1 MTAEE
6 QTAAHATP
14 TAGDPV
20 RDGSTTSEDPGRPK
34 NSGRWPATAVF
45 FLNGLTLSTYVVRLA
60 SLKSEHHLSDGQL
73 GLIGMVFA
81 VAAIACMQGVGP
93 VTARL
98 GTRPVLRTSLVVMPV
113 LLALVG
119 LVGGVVELVV
129 VVMALGAMHGTTD
142 AAMNTHAV
150 TVQQRIGR
158 PILNGC
164 HAAWSISAV
173 VASLTTAA
181 LERAGVSFAM
191 HLAVAAA
198 VLMAGGLLLGR
209 LLVETGTRDRA
220 PTPSPAQRHRGQR
233 GGWSRQVVALG
244 LTGTALMVCEGAAL
258 GWSAIFLH
266 DSRGASLGLAA
277 TAVTAYTGAQAV
289 GRVIGD
295 RLTLRYSAPALFRTG
310 GLVAACGLAMAL
322 LSPNPVTAI
331 GGFAVAGAGAS
342 VLIPLAYSAAGQAKA
357 DSPEA
362 AALISRFTTFTY
374 AGTLFGPA
382 VIGWAA
388 EFAGLTWTLAALIPV
403 LCGVALLSP
412 LPSAETA
419 LVHRV

>member
-1 MTAEE
+1 MTAED
-6 QTAAHATP
+6 QTAAHTTT
-14 TAGDPV
+14 TAADQAGG
-20 RDGSTTSEDPGRPK
+20 GSTGSAPPGRAA
-34 NSGRWPATAVF
+34 SAGRWPATAVF
-45 FLNGLTLSTYVVRLA
+45 FLNGLTLSTYVVRLG
-60 SLKSEHHLSDGQL
+60 SLKDKHHLSDGQL

-81 VAAIACMQGVGP
+81 VAALACMQGVGLL
-93 VTARL
+93 TARV
-98 GTRPVLRTSLVVMPV
+98 GTRPVLRTSLLVMPV

-119 LVGGVVELVV
+119 LVGGAVELVV
-129 VVMALGAMHGTTD
+129 IVTALGAVHGTTD

-150 TVQQRIGR
+150 AIERRLGR

-173 VASLTTAA
+173 VASLATAV
-181 LERAGVSFAM
+181 LERAGISFAT
-191 HLAVAAA
+191 HLVAVAA
-198 VLMAGGLLLGR
+198 VLMAGGLLLGP
-209 LLVETGTRDRA
+209 LLVETGTGDRA
-220 PTPSPAQRHRGQR
+220 RASSPEPRRLGLR
-233 GGWSRQVVALG
+233 GGWSREVVALG

-295 RLTLRYSAPALFRTG
+295 RLTLRYGAPVLFRAG

-322 LSPNPVTAI
+322 LSPNPVAAI

-342 VLIPLAYSAAGQAKA
+342 VLIPLAYSAVGQAKA

-362 AALISRFTTFTY
+362 ATLISRFTTFTY
-374 AGTLFGPA
+374 AGTLLGPA
-382 VIGWAA
+382 AIGWAA
-388 EFAGLTWTLAALIPV
+388 ELAGLTWTLAALIPV
-403 LCGVALLSP
+403 LCAVALLSR
-412 LPSAETA
+412 LPGRPQ
-419 LVHRV
+419 H

>member
-6 QTAAHATP
+6 QSAAHATT
-14 TAGDPV
+14 TAPDPV
-20 RDGSTTSEDPGRPK
+20 RGGSTTSEEPGRPG
-34 NSGRWPATAVF
+34 NTGRWPATGVF
-45 FLNGLTLSTYVVRLA
+45 FLNGLTLSTYVVRLG
-60 SLKSEHHLSDGQL
+60 SLKGKHHLSDGQL
-73 GLIGMVFA
+73 GLIGMAFA
-81 VAAIACMQGVGP
+81 VAALACMQGVGP
-93 VTARL
+93 LTARV

-113 LLALVG
+113 LLALIG
-119 LVGGVVELVV
+119 LVSGVVELVV
-129 VVMALGAMHGTTD
+129 VVTALGAVHGTTD

-150 TVQQRIGR
+150 VVERRLGR
-158 PILNGC
+158 SMLNGC
-164 HAAWSISAV
+164 HAAWSVSAV
-173 VASLTTAA
+173 VASLATAV
-181 LERAGVSFAM
+181 LERAGVSFAT

-209 LLVETGTRDRA
+209 LLVETGMRDCA
-220 PTPSPAQRHRGQR
+220 PTSSPAQRWPGRRRR

-295 RLTLRYSAPALFRTG
+295 RLALRYGAPALFRTG

-331 GGFAVAGAGAS
+331 GGFAVAGVGAS
-342 VLIPLAYSAAGQAKA
+342 VLIPLAYSAVGQANA
-357 DSPEA
+357 DGPEA
-362 AALISRFTTFTY
+362 ATLISRFTTFTY
-374 AGTLFGPA
+374 AGTLCGPA
-382 VIGWAA
+382 AIGWAA

-403 LCGVALLSP
+403 LCAVALLSR
-412 LPSAETA
+412 LPSQ
-419 LVHRV
+419 H

>member
-1 MTAEE
+1 MTAED
-6 QTAAHATP
+6 QTAAHTTT
-14 TAGDPV
+14 TAADQAGG
-20 RDGSTTSEDPGRPK
+20 GSTRSAPPGRAA
-34 NSGRWPATAVF
+34 SAGRWPATAVF
-45 FLNGLTLSTYVVRLA
+45 FLNGLTLSTYIVRLG
-60 SLKSEHHLSDGQL
+60 SLKDKHHLSDGQL

-81 VAAIACMQGVGP
+81 VAALACMQGVGLL
-93 VTARL
+93 TARV
-98 GTRPVLRTSLVVMPV
+98 GTRPVLRTSLLVMPV

-119 LVGGVVELVV
+119 LVGGAVELVV
-129 VVMALGAMHGTTD
+129 VVTALGAVHGTTD

-150 TVQQRIGR
+150 AIERRLGR

-164 HAAWSISAV
+164 HAAWSVSAV
-173 VASLTTAA
+173 VASLATAV
-181 LERAGVSFAM
+181 LERAGISFAT
-191 HLAVAAA
+191 HFVAAAA
-198 VLMAGGLLLGR
+198 VLMAGGLLLGP
-209 LLVETGTRDRA
+209 LLVETGTGDRA
-220 PTPSPAQRHRGQR
+220 RASAPEPRRLGLR
-233 GGWSRQVVALG
+233 GGWSREVVALG

-295 RLTLRYSAPALFRTG
+295 RLTLRYGAPVLFRAG

-322 LSPNPVTAI
+322 LSPNPVAAI

-342 VLIPLAYSAAGQAKA
+342 VLIPLAYSAVGQAKA

-362 AALISRFTTFTY
+362 ATLISRFTTFTY

-382 VIGWAA
+382 AIGWAA
-388 EFAGLTWTLAALIPV
+388 ELAGLTWTLAALIPV
-403 LCGVALLSP
+403 LCAVALLSR
-412 LPSAETA
+412 LPGRPQ
-419 LVHRV
+419 H

>member
-14 TAGDPV
+14 TAADPV
-20 RDGSTTSEDPGRPK
+20 RGGSTTSEDPGRPG
-34 NSGRWPATAVF
+34 NAGRWPATAVF
-45 FLNGLTLSTYVVRLA
+45 FLNGLTLSTYIVRLE
-60 SLKSEHHLSDGQL
+60 SLKSKHHLSDGQL

-93 VTARL
+93 LTAWL

-119 LVGGVVELVV
+119 LVGGVVELVM
-129 VVMALGAMHGTTD
+129 VVMALGAVHGTTD
-142 AAMNTHAV
+142 TAMNTHAV
-150 TVQQRIGR
+150 TVEQGLGR

-181 LERAGVSFAM
+181 LERAGVSFAT
-191 HLAVAAA
+191 HLAAAAA

-220 PTPSPAQRHRGQR
+220 PTSSPAQRSRGRRRR
-233 GGWSRQVVALG
+233 GGWSRQVVTLG

-266 DSRGASLGLAA
+266 DSRGASLGLAV

-295 RLTLRYSAPALFRTG
+295 RLSLRYGAPALFRTG

-322 LSPNPVTAI
+322 LSPNPVPAI

-342 VLIPLAYSAAGQAKA
+342 VLIPLAYSAVGQAKA

-362 AALISRFTTFTY
+362 ATLISRFTTFTY

-403 LCGVALLSP
+403 LCAVALLSR
-412 LPSAETA
+412 LPS
-419 LVHRV
+419 HPQH

>member
-6 QTAAHATP
+6 QTAAHAIP
-14 TAGDPV
+14 TAADPV
-20 RDGSTTSEDPGRPK
+20 RDGSTTSEDPGRPG
-34 NSGRWPATAVF
+34 NAGRWSATAVF

-60 SLKSEHHLSDGQL
+60 SLKSKHHLSDGQL

-93 VTARL
+93 LTARL

-129 VVMALGAMHGTTD
+129 VVTALGAVHGTTD
-142 AAMNTHAV
+142 TAMNTHAV
-150 TVQQRIGR
+150 TVEQRLGR

-181 LERAGVSFAM
+181 LERAGVSFAT
-191 HLAVAAA
+191 HLAAAAA

-220 PTPSPAQRHRGQR
+220 PTSSPAQRHRGRRRR

-322 LSPNPVTAI
+322 LSPNPGTAI

-342 VLIPLAYSAAGQAKA
+342 VLIPLAYSAVGQAKA
-357 DSPEA
+357 DGPEA
-362 AALISRFTTFTY
+362 ATLISRFTTFTY

-403 LCGVALLSP
+403 LCAVALLSR
-412 LPSAETA
+412 LPS
-419 LVHRV
+419 HPQH

>member
-6 QTAAHATP
+6 QTTAHATP
-14 TAGDPV
+14 TAADPV
-20 RDGSTTSEDPGRPK
+20 RASSTTSEDPDRPG
-34 NSGRWPATAVF
+34 NAGRWPATAVF
-45 FLNGLTLSTYVVRLA
+45 FLNGLTLSTYVVRLG
-60 SLKSEHHLSDGQL
+60 SLKGKHHLSDGQL

-81 VAAIACMQGVGP
+81 VAALACMQGVGP
-93 VTARL
+93 LTARV
-98 GTRPVLRTSLVVMPV
+98 GTRPVLRISLVVMPV

-129 VVMALGAMHGTTD
+129 VITALGAVHGTTD
-142 AAMNTHAV
+142 TAMNTHAV
-150 TVQQRIGR
+150 TVERRLGR
-158 PILNGC
+158 PMLNGC

-173 VASLTTAA
+173 VASLATAV
-181 LERAGVSFAM
+181 LERAGVSCAT
-191 HLAVAAA
+191 HLAAAA
-198 VLMAGGLLLGR
+198 TVLLAGGLLLGR
-209 LLVETGTRDRA
+209 LLTETGTRGRA
-220 PTPSPAQRHRGQR
+220 PTSSPAQRRRGRRRR
-233 GGWSRQVVALG
+233 GGWSRQDVALG

-295 RLTLRYSAPALFRTG
+295 RLALRYAAPALFRTG

-331 GGFAVAGAGAS
+331 GGFAGAGAGAS
-342 VLIPLAYSAAGQAKA
+342 VLIPLAYSAVGLAKA
-357 DSPEA
+357 DSLEA
-362 AALISRFTTFTY
+362 ATLISRFTTFTY

-403 LCGVALLSP
+403 LCAVALLSP
-412 LPSAETA
+412 LPARPQ
-419 LVHRV
+419 H

>member
-14 TAGDPV
+14 TAADPV
-20 RDGSTTSEDPGRPK
+20 RDGSTTSADPGRPG
-34 NSGRWPATAVF
+34 NAGRWPATAVF

-60 SLKSEHHLSDGQL
+60 SLKSKHHLSDGQL

-93 VTARL
+93 LTARL

-129 VVMALGAMHGTTD
+129 VVTALGAVHGTTD
-142 AAMNTHAV
+142 TAMNTHAV
-150 TVQQRIGR
+150 TVEQRLGR

-173 VASLTTAA
+173 VASLATAA
-181 LERAGVSFAM
+181 LERAGVSFAT
-191 HLAVAAA
+191 HLAAAAA

-220 PTPSPAQRHRGQR
+220 PTSSPAQRRRGRRRR

-295 RLTLRYSAPALFRTG
+295 RLTLRYGAPALFRTG
-310 GLVAACGLAMAL
+310 GLIAACGLAMAL

-342 VLIPLAYSAAGQAKA
+342 VLIPLAYSAVGQAKA
-357 DSPEA
+357 DSPQA
-362 AALISRFTTFTY
+362 ATLISRFTTFTY

-403 LCGVALLSP
+403 LCAVALLSR
-412 LPSAETA
+412 LPS
-419 LVHRV
+419 HPQH